1 MSFYDGSAPVFI
13 HTLTALSAILT
24 KAETHAKEKT
34 IDPDVLL
41 NARLYPTMYPFK
53 RQVQS
58 ACDAAV
64 RGCARFAQL
73 ELPSFPD
80 TENTFTELHAR
91 IEKALNNIKAIEPSK
106 FAGAEQ
112 REITFPSGPG
122 ATRTVTGQ
130 QYLNHMAL
138 PNFFFHCTT
147 AYDIL
152 RHNGV
157 ELGKRDFLGAA

>member
-1 MSFYDGSAPVFI
+1 MTFYDGSVPVFI
-13 HTLTALSAILT
+13 HTLTALAAILA
-24 KAETHAKEKT
+24 KAEAHAKEKS
-34 IDPDVLL
+34 IEPDVLL

-53 RQVQS
+53 RQVQT

-73 ELPSFPD
+73 EVPSFPD
-80 TENTFTELHAR
+80 TETTFAELHAR
-91 IEKALNNIKAIEPSK
+91 IEKVLGNIKSIDASK
-106 FAGAEQ
+106 FAGAEK
-112 REITFPSGPG
+112 REITFPSGPNQ
-122 ATRTVTGQ
+122 TKTVTGQ

-138 PNFFFHCTT
+138 PNFFFHCAT

-157 ELGKRDFLGAA
+157 ELGKRDFLGAS

>member
-24 KAETHAKEKT
+24 KAEAYAKSQS
-34 IDPDVLL
+34 IDPDALL
-41 NARLYPTMYPFK
+41 NAQLHPTMYPLK
-53 RQVQS
+53 RQVQA
-58 ACDAAV
+58 ACDAAA

-73 ELPSFPD
+73 DMPSFPD
-80 TENTFTELHAR
+80 TETTFAELHAR
-91 IEKALNNIKAIEPSK
+91 IDKVVSSIKAIAPDK
-106 FAGAEQ
+106 FDGADK
-112 REITFPSGPG
+112 REITFPSGPNQ
-122 ATRTVTGQ
+122 TRTVPGQ

-152 RHNGV
+152 RHKGV
-157 ELGKRDFLGAA
+157 ELGKRDFLGA